1 MGEGLFYMDFSIST
15 DVLGI
20 IALCF
25 TIYLAVRNNV
35 IGKYKTKI
43 YLCASTVTIILL
55 ILEIMTISLEASNS
69 SDLLTL
75 NKIVN
80 IIGFSL
86 SPSVPYIF
94 ILFIKEKI
102 DRNSIILAIPLAINA
117 LISVSS
123 YKTGWVFFFNN
134 QNQYVRGN
142 FFYVTTILGMIYYVL
157 LTINL
162 AKNNLEFDNDDKMF
176 LIFLFM
182 IPIFSTILQ
191 NIFYGLYIIWGS
203 VALTLLLFYIFL
215 RELQFKYD
223 IISGIKNREI
233 FEKEIERYQRHH
245 DNVIIIMFDLNDLKN
260 INDNLGHKSGDNAIY
275 NAAKILKQSFANI
288 GESYR
293 IGGDEFCVICSD
305 VTSEIVENAL
315 EGLEKLSKHFNKK
328 NNVKII
334 FAYGY
339 SLYIKNQSASIYDTL
354 MQADKAMYEH
364 KAKLKGLGR
373 RKEDNLLM

>member
-1 MGEGLFYMDFSIST
+1 MDFSIST

-25 TIYLAVRNNV
+25 TIYLAERNNV
-35 IGKYKTKI
+35 IGRYKTKI
-43 YLCASTVTIILL
+43 YLCASAVTIILL
-55 ILEIMTISLEASNS
+55 ILEITTISLETLNS

-94 ILFIKEKI
+94 ILFVKEKI

-117 LISVSS
+117 LISVLS
-123 YKTGWVFFFNN
+123 YKTGWFFFFNN

-142 FFYVTTILGMIYYVL
+142 FFYVTTILSIIYYVL

-176 LIFLFM
+176 LIFLFT

-373 RKEDNLLM
+373 RKEDN